1 MIPSLSEKATEQTDH
16 GQSQSLDH
24 RDALHSVVVVDLIAG
39 FSAET
44 AEAAARMA
52 EGLHARC
59 CNLGL
64 KHEGVNAETAET
76 AVRMAES
83 CAALLRRPHVGWW
96 LSSLGYTVPNEI
108 SVR

>member
-16 GQSQSLDH
+16 GQSQSFDH
-24 RDALHSVVVVDLIAG
+24 RDALHSVVVVDLVTG

-44 AEAAARMA
+44 AEAAAQMA

-64 KHEGVNAETAET
+64 QHKGVNAETAET
-76 AVRMAES
+76 AARMAEG
-83 CAALLRRPHVGWW
+83 LRCCGGRLKRWMVVIVTR
-96 LSSLGYTVPNEI
+96 LYCSQ
-108 SVR
+108 